1 MLLLTGVCQNT
12 AYRICRVFFL
22 CRVEEWCGIE
32 YGDICAVICPKGRTA
47 HPHCLAKYFNLGAD
61 CDINSLQLP
70 NAPHPTLFF
79 ERFDLISYS
88 YSKRLIKGTEGW
100 Y

>member
-1 MLLLTGVCQNT
+1 M
-12 AYRICRVFFL
+12 
-22 CRVEEWCGIE
+22 
-32 YGDICAVICPKGRTA
+32 YGDTCAVISPKGHAA
-47 HPHCLAKYFNLGAD
+47 HPHCLAKYFRLGAD
-61 CDINSLQLP
+61 CNINSLQLP

-79 ERFDLISYS
+79 ERFDLISRS